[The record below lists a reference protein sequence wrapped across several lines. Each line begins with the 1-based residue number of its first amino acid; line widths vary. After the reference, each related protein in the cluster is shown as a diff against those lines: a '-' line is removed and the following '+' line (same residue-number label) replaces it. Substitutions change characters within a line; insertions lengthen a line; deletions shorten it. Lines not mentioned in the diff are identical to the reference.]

1 MSQCFC
7 QKCLWQPEEQQDTDA
22 QLEAAT
28 AKEGDDVST
37 VKEHNAYLVRRV
49 KRDKQRIAELESQ
62 VKRLEAERDELKQE
76 LADAD
81 LLHTGMCSEREA
93 LEADRDKYKRKSEH
107 LWRAMSVLDVKTED
121 IERAILLTIEEER
134 P

>member
-28 AKEGDDVST
+28 AK
-37 VKEHNAYLVRRV
+37 
-49 KRDKQRIAELESQ
+49 ELESQ